1 MKKALICI
9 SSFVVLFLVMGVNM
23 TQADVTGGMNGTWLK
38 FTASLKGMEFA
49 DGSESTIAGVNDNE
63 SIKLYGCLVDGDFY
77 DKKFFIQVYEKAK
90 TAVPSGAAVFQ
101 KSAGTED
108 KFAGWFSMNLM
119 EDYNPATPALYTTS
133 VSVPGEMTIKRGR
146 TDQISFKGFG
156 GQAEKNPTV
165 PLGDYTGY
173 ALYGVKKFNA
183 KTAKAT
189 SLPFD
194 EDTACPSG
202 YVIQVKKTD
211 DGVHTGTVSPAGPWV
226 SVAANADQAFTITTT
241 EDNTAVYVYVDG
253 NIITPVYENT
263 STGAAGFTYTYTFSV
278 VGANHSIWVD
288 FD

>member
-1 MKKALICI
+1 MKKATLYIGVFI
-9 SSFVVLFLVMGVNM
+9 VFFLAVGVYM
-23 TQADVTGGMNGTWLK
+23 AQADVTGGMNGTWLK
-38 FTASLKGMEFA
+38 FTSSFKGMEFA
-49 DGSESTIAGVNDNE
+49 DGPESTVAGVNDND
-63 SIKLYGCLVDGDFY
+63 SIKLYGCLVDGPFY
-77 DKKFFIQVYEKAK
+77 DKKFFIQVYEKTK
-90 TAVPSGAAVFQ
+90 TTTPAGAAVFQ

-119 EDYNPATPALYTTS
+119 EDYNPATPAIYTTS

-156 GQAEKNPTV
+156 GQAEKEPA
-165 PLGDYTGY
+165 GAYTGY
-173 ALYGVKKFNA
+173 ASYGVKKFIA
-183 KTAKAT
+183 KTTTAR

-211 DGVHTGTVSPAGPWV
+211 DGVHTGTISPAGPWV
-226 SVAANADQAFTITTT
+226 PVAANADQAFTITTT